1 MSGRT
6 LVLIL
11 SLWAVLTIVTPIL
24 VRLSASAT
32 ANGEFFVVITQ
43 TSELIK
49 AEKVMGLLARRAL
62 VAAPSKKRHFEV
74 EDINYSSLHF
84 RLF

>member
-1 MSGRT
+1 MLIEQMSGRT

-32 ANGEFFVVITQ
+32 PKGEFFVITH
-43 TSELIK
+43 TT
-49 AEKVMGLLARRAL
+49 A
-62 VAAPSKKRHFEV
+62 SKGFFSFFTKLNKEAK
-74 EDINYSSLHF
+74 I
-84 RLF
+84 

>member
-32 ANGEFFVVITQ
+32 PKGEFFVITH
-43 TSELIK
+43 TTAS
-49 AEKVMGLLARRAL
+49 EKVMGLLPRKAL
-62 VAAPSKKRHFEV
+62 VAQPSNKRHFEV
-74 EDINYSSLHF
+74 EDINYSSLLF